1 MKENGG
7 NSPAFPPRRT
17 RPMEAVPAFFWSR
30 VARARPLLQTWSGI
44 YPNSWLHASLA
55 LAFYTAGVN
64 RRCPLAGYIFNSGP
78 ECRQTP
84 IHPLQRPDAVTSGC
98 GVNVLR
104 SLSKNLLAE
113 ILRCRDPGSRHNCTA
128 MPTPVRSAPP
138 RNPAGSSAPSQP
150 PLIRPDAFTPR
161 RSTRALGYKYPHTD
175 EAKKMYI
182 HTYISD

>member
-17 RPMEAVPAFFWSR
+17 RPVGTPAVPAFFWSR
-30 VARARPLLQTWSGI
+30 VARARPLLQTWSGT
-44 YPNSWLHASLA
+44 YPNSWFHASLA

-104 SLSKNLLAE
+104 SLLKSLWYGLYMLCLLVNTPFSPAVQKIRETLVTSQLSPSWQLDDKEAE
-113 ILRCRDPGSRHNCTA
+113 SE
-128 MPTPVRSAPP
+128 TPCSYSLV
-138 RNPAGSSAPSQP
+138 
-150 PLIRPDAFTPR
+150 
-161 RSTRALGYKYPHTD
+161 
-175 EAKKMYI
+175 
-182 HTYISD
+182 